1 MKNETFH
8 LAVNWILVV
17 LALAGFIH
25 HLKIT
30 DAYEARL
37 KEATDAYEARLK
49 EAKEYC
55 VDMHGKPYY
64 CEKIFD

>member
-8 LAVNWILVV
+8 LAVNWIVVV
-17 LALAGFIH
+17 LLLAGFIH
-25 HLKIT
+25 HLKI
-30 DAYEARL
+30 
-37 KEATDAYEARLK
+37 TDAYEARLK

-64 CEKIFD
+64 CEKISD

>member
-37 KEATDAYEARLK
+37 KEA
-49 EAKEYC
+49 KEYC
-55 VDMHGKPYY
+55 VAIRGQAVF